1 MATAVVKKPGKGNL
15 KRAATETRIIKAFEK
30 VLKRDGIS
38 NVGVNAIIKEAG
50 VGKGLLYEYFGGL
63 DGVADAWVARSHFIP
78 DAEEIAGKPLDEFL
92 EQSLA
97 DQIRDIHVNYASML
111 RSNPLAQ
118 EIFAEELQPATKISK
133 SVAHI
138 RDQIGITH
146 ENFFTQLTPVA
157 DPDYHALI
165 FTLHAASN
173 YLALRSRTSP
183 LFNGV
188 DLSKD
193 EGWETLM
200 GMLSTVVELFEKG
213 KQPPAKK

>member
-1 MATAVVKKPGKGNL
+1 MVALEKKAGKGNL
-15 KRAATETRIIKAFEK
+15 KRAATETRIIDAFEK

-38 NVGVNAIIKEAG
+38 SVGVNAIIKEAG
-50 VGKGLLYEYFGGL
+50 VGKGLLYQYFGGL

-78 DAEEIAGKPLDEFL
+78 DAEEIAGKPLDQFL

-97 DQIRDIHVNYASML
+97 DQIRDIHINYASML

-118 EIFAEELQPATKISK
+118 EIFAEELLPATKISK

-146 ENFFTQLTPVA
+146 EEFFTKLTPVT

-183 LFNGV
+183 IFNGV
-188 DLSKD
+188 DLSKED
-193 EGWETLM
+193 GWKKLM
-200 GMLSTVVELFEKG
+200 GMLSTVVDVFEEG
-213 KQPPAKK
+213 KQPTEKK